1 MSSNVKFI
9 LLFSSSQNSIGST
22 ERDILLPR
30 LRGIHFKIII
40 LHMLNLNYTAI
51 IFPVRIEKMVMALVS
66 CYNDIHTYI
75 CCYISSLIVVDTV
88 FLMGILSPSVSVM
101 SIDVGQY
108 ILLTL
113 AYIFYHILSL

>member
-1 MSSNVKFI
+1 
-9 LLFSSSQNSIGST
+9 
-22 ERDILLPR
+22 
-30 LRGIHFKIII
+30 
-40 LHMLNLNYTAI
+40 
-51 IFPVRIEKMVMALVS
+51 MVMALVS

-88 FLMGILSPSVSVM
+88 SLMGILSPSVCVM